1 MESWEGP
8 TPDLGDPATVA
19 LYDEL
24 PLWSA
29 PFGLA
34 LLDAVEIRT
43 GLTVLDVGCGTGF
56 PLVELAERLGPDA
69 RLHGV
74 DPWVPA
80 MERLRAKIAAW
91 KLGGRV
97 TLHVKHVES
106 LELAPASMDLIVSN
120 NGLNNV
126 ADVPLA
132 LSVCARLAR
141 PRAQLV
147 FTANL
152 PGTMTALYE
161 AFGRALDKAG
171 VADGRRRIEE
181 HIRARRLP
189 AEELVDLTRAAGFE
203 VADASIHG
211 FRWPFASAEA
221 LFGHHFIRLGFLE
234 AWRALV
240 PEEARPEVL
249 RDVAASLD
257 ADALRFEI
265 PFVCV
270 SARRT

>member
-1 MESWEGP
+1 MEPWEGP
-8 TPDLGDPATVA
+8 TPDLGDPSAVA

-29 PFGLA
+29 PFGLV
-34 LLDAVEIRT
+34 LLDKVELRP

-56 PLVELAERLGPDA
+56 PLLELAERLGPGA
-69 RLHGV
+69 HLHGV

-80 MERLRAKIAAW
+80 MERLQAKVAAW
-91 KLGGRV
+91 KLGGQV

-106 LELAPASMDLIVSN
+106 LELRAACFDLIVSN

-126 ADVPLA
+126 ADLPLA

-152 PGTMTALYE
+152 PRTMSAFYE
-161 AFGRALDKAG
+161 AFGRALDRAG
-171 VADGRRRIEE
+171 VADGHRRIEE

-189 AEELVDLTRAAGFE
+189 VEELVDLTRAAGFE
-203 VADASIHG
+203 VAEASIHG
-211 FRWPFASAEA
+211 FRWRFASAEA
-221 LFGHHFIRLGFLE
+221 LFRHHFIRLGFLE
-234 AWRALV
+234 PWRALV
-240 PEEARPEVL
+240 PEEARPEVF
-249 RDVAASLD
+249 RDVAGSLD
-257 ADALRFEI
+257 ADALQLEI
-265 PFVCV
+265 PFTCI
-270 SARRT
+270 SARRS